1 MIRVIAS
8 LENSLV
14 DSSHKGGLGCLIRDL
29 FLEWREFNDDKKIFL
44 SPLYSKIEKQKYE
57 YNEIVTKVEEF
68 KIEENLKLVDEFK
81 IQIKD
86 EQINVKVYEHNLST
100 ENTKAYFLN
109 SECFNHPV
117 YGEGNAKK
125 EIKTRYCFALAT
137 KEFLTKNNLTP
148 NILHLN
154 ESDTAFLALFFPF
167 SNIYFHSHT
176 PEIWGHKSYRI
187 NDLLDI
193 LSEDEI
199 RKLEI
204 ARVGDMINLGKYLA
218 EISKGIICV
227 SKQHYEITK
236 EKIYPEFAFK
246 TNYITN
252 GISKEW
258 IGEEWKRLYDKEI
271 PGWKHDVRS
280 LEKIKEISNE
290 KIIKT
295 KEKQIKAFEEYI
307 GNKIERREALG
318 NFDPKKPSYIY
329 AKRLTEYKR
338 PEYTLSLLDLGIN
351 LVVSGFPI
359 DETGRRM
366 TEEIKKLSKT
376 GYLIVYVLNYNLETA
391 ENLLKGYVWLN
402 IPYSERE
409 ASGTSF
415 MKALMNGTIPITTSA
430 GSVSEFVKDGYNG
443 FIVDNNLKNLKD
455 KARLALEIYGDN
467 DRWAEM
473 IKNCLSTYSVLTNR
487 VIEEFRRLK

>member
-1 MIRVIAS
+1 MIRVIAN

-14 DSSHKGGLGCLIRDL
+14 DSAHKGGLGCLIRDL
-29 FLEWREFNDDKKIFL
+29 FLEWKEFNDDKKIFL
-44 SPLYSKIEKQKYE
+44 SPLYLQIEKQKCE
-57 YNEIVTKVEEF
+57 EGEIRFEVDEF
-68 KIEENLKLVDEFK
+68 RIKDNLKLTDEFK

-86 EQINVKVYEHNLST
+86 EQIKVRVYEHALSI
-100 ENTKAYFLN
+100 ENTKAYFLD
-109 SECFNHPV
+109 SDCFDHPV
-117 YGEGNAKK
+117 YGEGNTKK

-137 KEFLTKNNLTP
+137 KEFLIKHNLTP
-148 NILHLN
+148 EILHLN

-167 SNIYFHSHT
+167 STIYFHSHT
-176 PEIWGHKSYRI
+176 PEPWGHKSYSI

-193 LSEDEI
+193 LSEDEM

-227 SKQHYEITK
+227 SRQHYEITK
-236 EKIYPEFAFK
+236 EKIYPEFASK
-246 TNYITN
+246 ISYITN

-258 IGEEWKRLYDKEI
+258 IGEEWKRLYDEEI
-271 PGWKHDVRS
+271 PGWKYDVRR

-351 LVVSGFPI
+351 LVVSGFPV

-376 GYLIVYVLNYNLETA
+376 GYLIVYVLNYNLKTA
-391 ENLLKGYVWLN
+391 KNLLKGYAWLN

-430 GSVSEFVKDGYNG
+430 GSVPEFVKDGYNG

-455 KARLALEIYGDN
+455 KARLALEIYDDN
-467 DRWAEM
+467 DRWAKM
-473 IKNCLSTYSVLTNR
+473 IKNCLSTYPVLIDR

>member
-1 MIRVIAS
+1 MIRAICS

-14 DSSHKGGLGCLIRDL
+14 GSAHKGGLGCLTRDL
-29 FLEWREFNDDKKIFL
+29 FLEWKEFNDEKKIFL
-44 SPLYSKIEKQKYE
+44 SPLYSQIEEQKYE
-57 YNEIVTKVEEF
+57 DGKIVTKVEEF
-68 KIEENLKLVDEFK
+68 KIEESLKLIDEFK
-81 IQIKD
+81 IRIKD
-86 EQINVKVYEHNLST
+86 EQINVKVYEHSLST
-100 ENTKAYFLN
+100 ESTKAYFLY

-117 YGEGNAKK
+117 YGEGNAKR

-137 KEFLTKNNLTP
+137 KEFLTRHNSTP
-148 NILHLN
+148 DILHLN
-154 ESDTAFLALFFPF
+154 ESDTAFLALFFPL
-167 SNIYFHSHT
+167 STIYFHSHT
-176 PEIWGHKSYRI
+176 PEPWGHKSYSI
-187 NDLLDI
+187 NDLQDI
-193 LSEDEI
+193 LSEEKTK
-199 RKLEI
+199 KLDI
-204 ARVGDMINLGKYLA
+204 AIVGDMINLGKYLA

-252 GISKEW
+252 GISREW
-258 IGEEWKRLYDKEI
+258 IGEEWKSLYDEEI
-271 PGWKHDVRS
+271 PGWRNDVRR
-280 LEKIKEISNE
+280 LEKIKEISDE

-295 KEKQIKAFEEYI
+295 KEKQIEAFREYVE
-307 GNKIERREALG
+307 NKIERKEAIG
-318 NFDPKKPSYIY
+318 SFDSKKPIY
-329 AKRLTEYKR
+329 VYSKRLTEYKR

-351 LVVSGFPI
+351 LVISGASI
-359 DETGRRM
+359 DEVGRRM
-366 TEEIKKLSKT
+366 IEEIKKLSKA
-376 GYLIVYVLNYNLETA
+376 GYLIVYVMNYTPETA

-415 MKALMNGTIPITTSA
+415 MKALMNGTIPITTPA

-455 KARLALEIYGDN
+455 KARLALEIYIDN

-473 IKNCLSTYSVLTNR
+473 IKNCLSTYSVLINR